1 MEGVDI
7 FDMRPLDATR
17 LGTMAEP
24 IIVRS
29 AGEEQFAGCTGFPAD
44 SHNVHWLGVSL
55 DPAIPDGWK

>member
-7 FDMRPLDATR
+7 FDMKPLDASR

-24 IIVRS
+24 IEVRS

-44 SHNVHWLGVSL
+44 SHTTTWLRVR
-55 DPAIPDGWK
+55 IPIFMLSK